1 MSDTDETLEGE
12 RSSVAASGR
21 VGPRAM
27 GGKKVVAGVAVAALL
42 VGGAGL
48 GLALDDSGGSTTHT
62 VTCSGTTPKLTVQ
75 GTGQAS
81 ATPDVLTAVVQV
93 TSTAGSA
100 TAALSQNNSKVTATV
115 LAFYEGGVP
124 KRDIQT
130 TGLTLQPQYSY
141 PKGVQTLSGYQVINT
156 VTATLH
162 DVAKAGA
169 AIDEVVEAAGN
180 AAQINSLTFSFNNPD
195 KVEDVA
201 RGDAVR
207 QAVSHAKAMAAA
219 AGRKLGPVCSLTDN
233 TQTSE
238 FPTPLGGFTSAASG
252 SGDLAAAAPPVP
264 IESGSQSETDQVTVV
279 YALG

>member
-1 MSDTDETLEGE
+1 
-12 RSSVAASGR
+12 
-21 VGPRAM
+21 
-27 GGKKVVAGVAVAALL
+27 

-48 GLALDDSGGSTTHT
+48 GLAVDNSGGTTTHA
-62 VTCSGTTPKLTVQ
+62 VTCSGSTPKLTVQ
-75 GTGQAS
+75 GTGNAS
-81 ATPDVLTAVVQV
+81 ATPDVLTAVIQV

-100 TAALSQNNSKVTATV
+100 SAALSQNNSKVTATV
-115 LAFYEGGVP
+115 LAFFEGGVP

-130 TGLTLQPQYSY
+130 TGLSLQPNYSY
-141 PKGVQTLSGYQVINT
+141 PKGIQTITGYQVANT

-162 DVAKAGA
+162 DIAKAGT

-180 AAQINSLTFSFNNPD
+180 AAQIEGLTFSFDNPN

-201 RGDAVR
+201 RADAVR
-207 QAVSHAKAMAAA
+207 QAVSHAKAMALA

-233 TQTSE
+233 TQTNE
-238 FPTPLGGFTSAASG
+238 FPTPLGNFSAAT
-252 SGDLAAAAPPVP
+252 AAGATLGEAAPTVP